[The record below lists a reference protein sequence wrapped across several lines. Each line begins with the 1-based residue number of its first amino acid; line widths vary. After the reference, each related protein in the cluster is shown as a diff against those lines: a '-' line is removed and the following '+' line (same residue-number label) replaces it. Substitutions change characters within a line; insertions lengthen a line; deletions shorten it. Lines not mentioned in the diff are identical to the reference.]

1 MHLIRTSCILTP
13 YGFQSYIPK
22 IVMHLIS
29 DPNFYFIQ
37 VEDLIKE
44 EINGKIM
51 QASSTLGNAYG
62 SKSPTI
68 TFYRETET

>member
-1 MHLIRTSCILTP
+1 
-13 YGFQSYIPK
+13 
-22 IVMHLIS
+22 MHLIS